1 MSLKIQILN
10 YKRLAAFG
18 TTTAVV
24 VPTISEIVRNLYGI
38 TKDQVAAARVFVPE
52 FSKESK
58 RMTFILIIYAVAFV
72 SKSAYQWYMFSLH
85 LSTGN

>member
-1 MSLKIQILN
+1 MILLSAVIYTIYKLTSL
-10 YKRLAAFG
+10 FG
-18 TTTAVV
+18 
-24 VPTISEIVRNLYGI
+24 N
-38 TKDQVAAARVFVPE
+38 E